1 MTPQPGR
8 GPGRSLLAASQ
19 VYLGLAID
27 AAERTVIDYVAACTP
42 TGQHAAYDTAPGRP
56 SRAAASDRHGTRVPV
71 RPGRTAGAMVRV
83 GEFTL
88 LRGRLFRGA
97 GRGQGG
103 RRDQPA
109 RGGNLQGPRGRGGR
123 HVARAEPHVVF
134 VPPGTPRR
142 RRARPRRAE
151 SQQRYAA
158 RAARARLQRT
168 AAPES
173 RLPAAAAADGAAR
186 AVRAIPGR

>member
-1 MTPQPGR
+1 MTPPPGR

-71 RPGRTAGAMVRV
+71 RPGRTAGAMVRM
-83 GEFTL
+83 GERAL
-88 LRGRLFRGA
+88 LRGGHLGGGGHGQVRRRDRLARGGTLQGA
-97 GRGQGG
+97 GDGG
-103 RRDQPA
+103 RRD
-109 RGGNLQGPRGRGGR
+109 
-123 HVARAEPHVVF
+123 VAGAEPHVVV
-134 VPPGTPRR
+134 VPPRTSCR

-151 SQQRYAA
+151 SEQRYAA
-158 RAARARLQRT
+158 RAARAGL
-168 AAPES
+168 
-173 RLPAAAAADGAAR
+173 
-186 AVRAIPGR
+186 